1 MYYTPKMEAIMFNI
15 DEEKDRLTKN
25 LSEQYSQNTIN
36 MEEYERILEYINKIE
51 TRKEI
56 NIIEKII
63 QENSIKNNELTIIQ
77 NSEIMIPKTNEKHLS
92 VFSWRSTNVKSINGN
107 GGKFISLF
115 GANRIIVDNLPKGR
129 TVLNVNSVFG
139 LTEII
144 VSKNIKIINKTVPI
158 FSGIFAPD
166 EINKED
172 EELPELYI
180 IGKAVFGNITIKA
193 TDEFKK
199 EKDEEKAFEKKVK
212 EKILQK
218 IYDKM

>member
-1 MYYTPKMEAIMFNI
+1 MFNI
-15 DEEKDRLTKN
+15 DEEKDRLVKK
-25 LSEQYSQNTIN
+25 LSEQYSQNILN

-63 QENSIKNNELTIIQ
+63 QENSIENNELTVIQ
-77 NSEIMIPKTNEKHLS
+77 NNEIIIPKSNQRHLS
-92 VFSWRSTNVKSINGN
+92 MFSWRSANVKSVNGN

-115 GANRIIVDNLPKGR
+115 GANRIIADNLPKGR

-144 VSKNIKIINKTVPI
+144 VSKNIKIINKTVPV

-166 EINKED
+166 EINRED

-180 IGKAVFGNITIKA
+180 IGKAIFGNITIKA
-193 TDEFKK
+193 IDEFKK
-199 EKDEEKAFEKKVK
+199 KKDQEKEFEEKVK

-218 IYDKM
+218 IYEKM